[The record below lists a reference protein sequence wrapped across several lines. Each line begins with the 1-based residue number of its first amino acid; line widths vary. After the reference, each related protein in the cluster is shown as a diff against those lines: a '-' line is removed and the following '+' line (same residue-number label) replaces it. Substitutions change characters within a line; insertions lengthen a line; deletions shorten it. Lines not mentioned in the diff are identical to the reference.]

1 MRYIDL
7 SKIVQLVK
15 ASIVVISIHLKI
27 STLFVVSHFLIAKV
41 SPEWR
46 TIQVSGLRK
55 SVPFPLIE
63 VLFEKR

>member
-7 SKIVQLVK
+7 NKIVQLVK

-46 TIQVSGLRK
+46 PIQVSGLRK